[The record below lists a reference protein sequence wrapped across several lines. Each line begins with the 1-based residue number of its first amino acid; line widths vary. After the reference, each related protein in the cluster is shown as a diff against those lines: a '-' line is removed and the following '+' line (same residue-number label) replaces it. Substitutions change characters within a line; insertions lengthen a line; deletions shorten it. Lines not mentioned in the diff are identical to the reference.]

1 VPTDKKIP
9 IGKMRVGK
17 GALAKGRKN
26 RRGGGKME
34 LGQILVT
41 EKDIQRRVAELGERI
56 TADYQ
61 GREVFV
67 IGILKGAAVFM
78 SDLIRQIKVPVEID
92 FMSLSSY
99 GTATKTSGVVR
110 MLRDLDREIAGK
122 HILVVE
128 DIVDTGLTLSYL
140 RENLM
145 VRKPASLKI
154 CTFLDKP
161 SRRQVELKPD
171 YCGLE
176 IDDYFVVGY
185 GLDYNEKGRE
195 LPYIAV
201 VKP

>member
-1 VPTDKKIP
+1 
-9 IGKMRVGK
+9 
-17 GALAKGRKN
+17 
-26 RRGGGKME
+26 ME
-34 LGQILVT
+34 LAQIIIT
-41 EKDIQRRVAELGERI
+41 EEEIKERVAELGAQI

-61 GREVFV
+61 GRDLFV
-67 IGILKGAAVFM
+67 ICILKGAAVFM

-99 GTATKTSGVVR
+99 GASTKTSGVVR

-140 RENLM
+140 KENLM

-161 SRRQVELKPD
+161 SRRQVDLKPD
-171 YCGLE
+171 YCGRE
-176 IDDYFVVGY
+176 IEDYFVIGY
-185 GLDYNEKGRE
+185 GLDFNEKGRE
-195 LPYIAV
+195 LPYVAI
-201 VKP
+201 VKE

>member
-1 VPTDKKIP
+1 
-9 IGKMRVGK
+9 
-17 GALAKGRKN
+17 
-26 RRGGGKME
+26 ME
-34 LGQILVT
+34 LAQIIIT
-41 EKDIQRRVAELGERI
+41 EEEIKQRVAELGAQI

-61 GREVFV
+61 GRDLFV
-67 IGILKGAAVFM
+67 ICILKGAAVFM

-99 GTATKTSGVVR
+99 GASTKTSGVVR

-140 RENLM
+140 KENLM

-161 SRRQVELKPD
+161 SRRQVDLKPD
-171 YCGLE
+171 YCGRE
-176 IDDYFVVGY
+176 IEDYFVIGY
-185 GLDYNEKGRE
+185 GLDFNEKGRE
-195 LPYIAV
+195 LPYVAI
-201 VKP
+201 VKE

>member
-1 VPTDKKIP
+1 
-9 IGKMRVGK
+9 
-17 GALAKGRKN
+17 
-26 RRGGGKME
+26 ME
-34 LGQILVT
+34 LAQIIIT
-41 EKDIQRRVAELGERI
+41 EEEIKQRVAELGAQI

-61 GREVFV
+61 GRDLFV
-67 IGILKGAAVFM
+67 ICILKGAAVFM

-99 GTATKTSGVVR
+99 GASTKTSGVVR

-140 RENLM
+140 KENLM

-161 SRRQVELKPD
+161 SRRQVDLKPD
-171 YCGLE
+171 YCGRE
-176 IDDYFVVGY
+176 IEDYFVVGY
-185 GLDYNEKGRE
+185 GLDFNEKGRE
-195 LPYIAV
+195 LPYVAI
-201 VKP
+201 VKE